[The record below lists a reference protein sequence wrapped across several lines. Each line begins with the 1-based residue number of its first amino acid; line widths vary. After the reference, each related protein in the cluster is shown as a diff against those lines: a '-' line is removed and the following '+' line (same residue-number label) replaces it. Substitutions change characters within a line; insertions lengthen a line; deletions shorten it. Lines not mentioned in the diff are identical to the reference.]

1 MDIFKDGQTVL
12 HGMSWY
18 FNWLVVAIMDKGNIY
33 IWKQIFCPVDFL
45 LLYLYTQ
52 RKNAFQIT

>member
-33 IWKQIFCPVDFL
+33 I
-45 LLYLYTQ
+45 
-52 RKNAFQIT
+52 